1 MIFNI
6 IIYVTFKDYNKL
18 LINKGF
24 NFIIIYYLFNFILM
38 SLKDLL
44 LLIVLYNLRHTL
56 SNITLL
62 DLNSYLPLLILVLLL
77 ITSLIHNK

>member
-1 MIFNI
+1 MNFIN
-6 IIYVTFKDYNKL
+6 YNKL

-24 NFIIIYYLFNFILM
+24 NFIIIYYLFNFILI

-44 LLIVLYNLRHTL
+44 LLVILYNLRYTL

-62 DLNSYLPLLILVLLL
+62 NLKP
-77 ITSLIHNK
+77 